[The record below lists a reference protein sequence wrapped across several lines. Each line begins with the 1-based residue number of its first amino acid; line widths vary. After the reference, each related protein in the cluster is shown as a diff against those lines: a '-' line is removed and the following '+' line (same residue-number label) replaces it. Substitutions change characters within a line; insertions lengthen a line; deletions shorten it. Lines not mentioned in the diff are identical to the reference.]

1 MKRSNF
7 TDVLLIAVR
16 IGSVNGQTLRVAARF
31 LREKESLEQK
41 SLEQKEEQVRDDGGD
56 PPTQYH

>member
-16 IGSVNGQTLRVAARF
+16 IGSVNGQTLKVVARF

-41 SLEQKEEQVRDDGGD
+41 EKQVRDDGGD
-56 PPTQYH
+56 PSTQYH